1 MLLQSVCHFSSFT
14 CQSLQHSFTCP
25 SQMSVIATVSHA
37 LPMSVTAAQFCQ
49 SLWRSFI
56 CSSYMP
62 VIAAQF
68 HMSVSVAQF
77 HMLFPYV
84 CRCGAVPYAS
94 QRGTVSH
101 AVTICLSQWQFHM
114 PVSVAQFHMLFPYVC
129 HCSTVLH
136 VSHCSAA
143 QFHVLH
149 PHDTI
154 DSFCS
159 SFIVMY
165 ISTGFIQSLKIWKV
179 WKAGPFF
186 HARES
191 GIFIITVHR

>member
-1 MLLQSVCHFSSFT
+1 MSVTTAQFHMLFPCL
-14 CQSLQHSFTCP
+14 SLQHSFTCQP
-25 SQMSVIATVSHA
+25 LWHSFTCYYHMSLTV
-37 LPMSVTAAQFCQ
+37 TDICQFC
-49 SLWRSFI
+49 
-56 CSSYMP
+56 
-62 VIAAQF
+62 
-68 HMSVSVAQF
+68 
-77 HMLFPYV
+77 
-84 CRCGAVPYAS
+84 
-94 QRGTVSH
+94 
-101 AVTICLSQWQFHM
+101 M

-143 QFHVLH
+143 QFHILQ

-165 ISTGFIQSLKIWKV
+165 ISTGFIQSLKVWKV
-179 WKAGPFF
+179 GPFF

-191 GIFIITVHR
+191 GIFVITVHR